1 LCEKALREL
10 PSKAGEQLVILSQV
24 LSLSGIHIVHFF
36 NAKLQTI
43 DWAYIFLNKQK
54 YAH

>member
-10 PSKAGEQLVILSQV
+10 PSKAGEQLVYSFSGF
-24 LSLSGIHIVHFF
+24 LSLSGVHILHVF
-36 NAKLQTI
+36 NAKLIGHTI
-43 DWAYIFLNKQK
+43 FFLNKQK